1 MNQKVFSCLA
11 CIVYV
16 ANNND
21 YRYEDRMSTLYVA
34 LLAAGVVIKM
44 FDLYLNISVEEM

>member
-1 MNQKVFSCLA
+1 M
-11 CIVYV
+11 YV

-21 YRYEDRMSTLYVA
+21 YRYEERKSTLDVA